1 MAILNFNSMES
12 WKKNDFRTLLLSF
25 CTSKFIYVP
34 RFSLSVCRE
43 RNGVCGD
50 HFSSRQNFSVPND
63 TIIPLKLPK
72 FYYLFHI
79 IFVLYS
85 SHNQAPKQKSTTFST
100 NSYNL
105 STAKCN
111 KKLQIIGS
119 VEISPF
125 QFQWDQNSDF
135 QNA

>member
-1 MAILNFNSMES
+1 MISAHFFSPLHIKVYLCPSILIKCAHG
-12 WKKNDFRTLLLSF
+12 KKWDVWRSLLFPKKL
-25 CTSKFIYVP
+25 C
-34 RFSLSVCRE
+34 
-43 RNGVCGD
+43 
-50 HFSSRQNFSVPND
+50 VPND

-72 FYYLFHI
+72 FYSLFHI

-135 QNA
+135 PNA